1 MNSLVLLVN
10 VVLELA
16 QELAAEFDQ
25 GVASSWSCCG
35 IPVPLE
41 GIVKVSAPGIDY
53 DVDFILIIA
62 AVSLRLGLKPNS
74 YLIQNMLIVGRESI
88 TFQLQ
93 RFYILL
99 YKFISFSP
107 LTFQRIS

>member
-1 MNSLVLLVN
+1 MVLLVN

-93 RFYILL
+93 RFYILH